1 MRDLFFDLLLR
12 QVLLVELGGCLE
24 HFNLF
29 GFFADLAFVALGA
42 SVLIFC
48 G

>member
-1 MRDLFFDLLLR
+1 MRDLFVNLLLR

-29 GFFADLAFVALGA
+29 GFFADLALVALSA